1 MRKEISIKNEVGEL
15 ARVASFV
22 EEIGEEL
29 GLDMELQMNLN
40 LVMEEMVSN
49 VIFYAY
55 PKETSADIE
64 LVAESDGKELTFV
77 LSDQGKEFDPT
88 LKDDADPNVNPIDRE
103 IGGMGIYIVKN
114 IMNQVT
120 YQRLEGKNLLTM
132 KKSMADIAAAAG
144 IDVNDDDIQL
154 INTARFVKLSR
165 LKQLG
170 IYEDGKAE
178 VKGPLCGHSCP
189 RYFRLCVL
197 WCDRR
202 IKQLCGESDTGDAL
216 ALLCFKSRRRHLQR
230 YM

>member
-1 MRKEISIKNEVGEL
+1 MKKEIKIKNEVGEL
-15 ARVASFV
+15 ERVNQFV

-55 PKETSADIE
+55 PEGKEEEIE

-77 LSDQGKEFDPT
+77 LSDKGKEFDPT
-88 LKDDADPNVNPIDRE
+88 MKEDANPDINPMERD

-132 KKSMADIAAAAG
+132 KKEI
-144 IDVNDDDIQL
+144 
-154 INTARFVKLSR
+154 
-165 LKQLG
+165 
-170 IYEDGKAE
+170 
-178 VKGPLCGHSCP
+178 
-189 RYFRLCVL
+189 
-197 WCDRR
+197 
-202 IKQLCGESDTGDAL
+202 
-216 ALLCFKSRRRHLQR
+216 
-230 YM
+230 

>member
-1 MRKEISIKNEVGEL
+1 MKKEIRIKNQVSEL
-15 ARVASFV
+15 ERVNQFV

-55 PKETSADIE
+55 PEGKTADIE

-77 LSDQGKEFDPT
+77 LSDKGKEFDPT
-88 LKDDADPNVNPIDRE
+88 AKTDVDPNKNPAERD

-132 KKSMADIAAAAG
+132 KKEI
-144 IDVNDDDIQL
+144 
-154 INTARFVKLSR
+154 
-165 LKQLG
+165 
-170 IYEDGKAE
+170 
-178 VKGPLCGHSCP
+178 
-189 RYFRLCVL
+189 
-197 WCDRR
+197 
-202 IKQLCGESDTGDAL
+202 
-216 ALLCFKSRRRHLQR
+216 
-230 YM
+230 